1 MLGALRF
8 IPRDS
13 VPAVV
18 SQNHSEADEKRGS
31 NYKDDAAKRKH
42 SARKERKFEHRV
54 KRKKHRKS
62 RKDEESSEGS
72 SDDDDDDDDGS
83 EEHQANQEVRRK
95 EAGLEWMTQAP
106 ERPAPVVVESEDV
119 HTLEGEKPQSSVKE
133 LNPYWKSAGNGLPSE
148 GDTGGLQKGGR
159 SGLPPPPGVGDGG
172 ASWRLK
178 ALKRAQEQAAREGRQ
193 LDEVVE
199 ERWGSLAALTTSV
212 AVQRAAHA
220 NSHMHA
226 KRDRRRT
233 SQGHDVSGVG
243 KADAPAEPEDEDD
256 RRIRTSSRDYL
267 CEVKAEGSRMK
278 APQADRSLSWK
289 SKGRGGKP
297 GMRPEDAAVFRAAAV
312 TYNKFND
319 DGTFFKGL
327 NLKSA
332 QEEKVDLGAQIS
344 AVDETP
350 RIVESGAVLK
360 RESEEAPVTEHL
372 TRISRIEVESD
383 KRTESS
389 GVQLQGLSTN
399 QMAAKVM
406 RLRLQGKHKEAEE
419 LLKQSESAAKRENE
433 VFADAPA
440 EEPTSRPSGVLARLE
455 VLGQK
460 TILSRRKTADRDLAE
475 TISRNKLYKADDEYD
490 DYGPA
495 AGKKQKKS
503 AGTRETVATQG
514 RNRIV
519 TQHERCQ
526 WCFDNGE
533 RPKHLT
539 IALANFT
546 YLTLSPR
553 RPIVPSHCFIVPMQ
567 HEGATRNVDEAVWE
581 ELRNFKKCLVRMFSE
596 QEKEVIF
603 LETAMHLSRMRHH
616 CVVECIPIPASFA
629 KEAPLYFKKA
639 IEEAESEWSQHNSK
653 KLIDTT
659 GKGLRACI
667 PKNFPYFHVE
677 FGLNAGYV
685 HVIDDEASFKPQFGA
700 DVIRGML
707 ETEGIEMHGQSAS
720 LKQQQQAVRDF
731 TKMWEPHDWTKMLD

>member
-18 SQNHSEADEKRGS
+18 SQNCSEADEKRGS

-42 SARKERKFEHRV
+42 SARKERKSEHRV

-72 SDDDDDDDDGS
+72 SDDDDDGS

-233 SQGHDVSGVG
+233 SQGHDVSEGVG
-243 KADAPAEPEDEDD
+243 KADAAAEPEDEDD

-350 RIVESGAVLK
+350 RIVESRAVLK

-419 LLKQSESAAKRENE
+419 LLKQSESATKREKE

-526 WCFDNGE
+526 WCFDNAE

-596 QEKEVIF
+596 QEKEIIF

-616 CVVECIPIPASFA
+616 CVVECIPIPVSFA

-700 DVIRGML
+700 DVIQGML